1 MKTTVIQS
9 DAPRPLVNY
18 SECVVAGPFVFAAGQ
33 IASDY
38 KTGIPPEAR
47 TDPAFPYYGS
57 DIKRQTDYI
66 LGNLSKTFEA
76 TRSSLDDVIK
86 AQVFMRDL
94 NEFFAF
100 DEVWKPTSRRRPSA
114 RPSG

>member
-57 DIKRQTDYI
+57 DIAKRTT
-66 LGNLSKTFEA
+66 SWA
-76 TRSSLDDVIK
+76 TSPR
-86 AQVFMRDL
+86 
-94 NEFFAF
+94 
-100 DEVWKPTSRRRPSA
+100 PSRRPGPPWMTSSRPRFS
-114 RPSG
+114 